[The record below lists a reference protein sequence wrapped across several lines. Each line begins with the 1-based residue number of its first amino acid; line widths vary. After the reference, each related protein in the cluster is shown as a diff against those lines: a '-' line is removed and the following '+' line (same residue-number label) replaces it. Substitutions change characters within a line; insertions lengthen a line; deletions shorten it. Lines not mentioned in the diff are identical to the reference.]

1 MCSAA
6 ARRHTPNETRE
17 RTAARSK
24 ADGAS
29 RRRDISQGM
38 RKIAGRAVGME
49 ALAAFMQ
56 SPGRAQSRDN
66 VAVAKKKQTRVRRT
80 AHEMVAKARTLSA
93 RLAPTRARGT
103 PSSAPSSAA
112 CLLARVGAKQLSRA
126 RWLSPRHPPPPLPQ
140 PFGPSGRL
148 LPLPPPMPSGAQ
160 ACARCEGA
168 MGGGQATT
176 QGSTA
181 FNARCWPRRAQAA
194 GRPLPAVGWL
204 TLHQLRS
211 GGRLGQR
218 RDNNIGTTSQNPPR
232 ELGEELVRSQHRKRN
247 SERSEARARSRK
259 YQTPL
264 L

>member
-1 MCSAA
+1 
-6 ARRHTPNETRE
+6 
-17 RTAARSK
+17 
-24 ADGAS
+24 
-29 RRRDISQGM
+29 M

-160 ACARCEGA
+160 ACARCERA